1 MHAHADQL
9 LELWRGRLV
18 ETAAGT
24 TATAGQ
30 QTPRGRSR
38 PGHAR
43 TAPWH
48 WALAL
53 AGCGAVVA
61 AALAASP
68 ATGTPLPTRAAG
80 TPKALAASAAP
91 DPAKAQL
98 PMDCGPF
105 PVRTV
110 LSVPADLGDG
120 QPGTVVAAQCAADT
134 GNPPESVY
142 LLGFGSGGRPV
153 VVATLLTERENL
165 TLSRLAVRSDGA
177 ITGRAQ
183 GYSSDEVPRFRPDLS
198 LDLTWTH
205 RGGGWE
211 RSQTAAPVAAT

>member
-1 MHAHADQL
+1 MLDTPWL

-18 ETAAGT
+18 ETAVGT

-30 QTPRGRSR
+30 QTPRGRSG

-48 WALAL
+48 WVVAL
-53 AGCGAVVA
+53 AGCGAVVG

-68 ATGTPLPTRAAG
+68 ATGTPVPAHA

-91 DPAKAQL
+91 DPSRAQL
-98 PMDCGPF
+98 PLDCGPF
-105 PVRTV
+105 PVKTA
-110 LSVPADLGDG
+110 LSVPTRLGDG
-120 QPGTVVAAQCAADT
+120 RPGTVVAAHCATET
-134 GNPPESVY
+134 GTPPDAVF
-142 LLGFGSGGRPV
+142 LLGFGPGERPE

-165 TLSRLAVRSDGA
+165 TVSRIAVRSDGA
-177 ITGRAQ
+177 VTGHAQ
-183 GYSSDEVPRFRPDLS
+183 GYSSEDVPRFRPDIS

-205 RGGGWE
+205 KGGGWE
-211 RSQTAAPVAAT
+211 RSQTAAPVSAV

>member
-1 MHAHADQL
+1 M
-9 LELWRGRLV
+9 
-18 ETAAGT
+18 ETAVGT

-30 QTPRGRSR
+30 QTPQGPTR

-43 TAPWH
+43 TTPWH

-68 ATGTPLPTRAAG
+68 ATGTPLPARGG

-105 PVRTV
+105 PVKTV
-110 LSVPADLGDG
+110 LRVPADLGDG
-120 QPGTVVAAQCAADT
+120 HPGTVVAAHCDTDT
-134 GNPPESVY
+134 GTPPDSVY
-142 LLGFGSGGRPV
+142 LLGFGPDGRPA
-153 VVATLLTERENL
+153 VVATLLTDRENL
-165 TLSRLAVRSDGA
+165 TLNRLAVRSDGA
-177 ITGRAQ
+177 ITGHAQ
-183 GYSSDEVPRFRPDLS
+183 GYSSDDVPRFRPDVS

-205 RGGGWE
+205 KGGGWV
-211 RSQTAAPVAAT
+211 RSQSAAPVSAV